1 MGVGEGKERYMERE
15 AWWGKGR
22 EHSFPHQLQQCA
34 RHLLCFWYHSPPLQL
49 ILILTITLF

>member
-1 MGVGEGKERYMERE
+1 MGGGEGKERYMERE